1 MSIIIMCMNIYI
13 YIYEIICVYI
23 YIIIIYYHDL
33 LLLLIIIIIIIL
45 QYVYYYYIS
54 IIINNYCDYYYY
66 AYEYNV
72 YIYIYIVCVMS
83 KTKNGGI
90 LFSQG
95 HYKLCQYHTLSNGVR
110 TGNNTGVQEQYCSVV
125 STNKISWMWH
135 RRPIL
140 NQGLCRKRHLILLL
154 WGRYYL
160 KLNHW
165 KMQSPTSQW
174 FRRLHHA

>member
-1 MSIIIMCMNIYI
+1 MLLFYSMSIIIISLLL
-13 YIYEIICVYI
+13 
-23 YIIIIYYHDL
+23 L
-33 LLLLIIIIIIIL
+33 LLLLIIIVIIIIMRMNIMCIYI
-45 QYVYYYYIS
+45 YVYIC
-54 IIINNYCDYYYY
+54 IL
-66 AYEYNV
+66 
-72 YIYIYIVCVMS
+72 YIYIYCVCVMS

-125 STNKISWMWH
+125 STNEISWMWH

-165 KMQSPTSQW
+165 KVQSPTSQW

>member
-1 MSIIIMCMNIYI
+1 LLLFYSMSIIIISLLL
-13 YIYEIICVYI
+13 
-23 YIIIIYYHDL
+23 L
-33 LLLLIIIIIIIL
+33 LLLLIIIVIIIIMRMNIMCIYI
-45 QYVYYYYIS
+45 YVYIC
-54 IIINNYCDYYYY
+54 IL
-66 AYEYNV
+66 
-72 YIYIYIVCVMS
+72 YIYIYCVCVMS

-125 STNKISWMWH
+125 STNEISWMWH

-165 KMQSPTSQW
+165 KVQSPTSQW

>member
-1 MSIIIMCMNIYI
+1 MLFKFYYIIYYVYYIIYIMYFIYYIYIMYIIIYIYYVYYIILYYILCILNIYI
-13 YIYEIICVYI
+13 YVY
-23 YIIIIYYHDL
+23 
-33 LLLLIIIIIIIL
+33 
-45 QYVYYYYIS
+45 
-54 IIINNYCDYYYY
+54 
-66 AYEYNV
+66 

-125 STNKISWMWH
+125 STNEISWMWH

-165 KMQSPTSQW
+165 KVQSPTSQW